1 MIDPKTKLLTVLDH
15 AEEYH
20 GLAIRTQ
27 DRGEREVYE
36 KIAELYLKIAEE
48 LEFLIER

>member
-1 MIDPKTKLLTVLDH
+1 MGSRS
-15 AEEYH
+15 ES
-20 GLAIRTQ
+20 Q
-27 DRGEREVYE
+27 DSGEREVYE